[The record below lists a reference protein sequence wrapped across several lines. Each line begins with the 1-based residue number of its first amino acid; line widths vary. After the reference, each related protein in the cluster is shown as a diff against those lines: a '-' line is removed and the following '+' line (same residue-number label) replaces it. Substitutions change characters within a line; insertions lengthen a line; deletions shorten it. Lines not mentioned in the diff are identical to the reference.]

1 MLTVPSGTGI
11 SGIGGGIS
19 TEEASVGPGN
29 PPHVPSGL
37 WMETGGTGTNSGI
50 SSAGAKGV
58 GVGVA
63 NGLGVANGPSCEPV
77 REQLARV
84 NADTNDSAI
93 DKCRI
98 VIWQGFLLLV
108 IHTLDL
114 HN

>member
-1 MLTVPSGTGI
+1 MGTG
-11 SGIGGGIS
+11 G
-19 TEEASVGPGN
+19 AS
-29 PPHVPSGL
+29 
-37 WMETGGTGTNSGI
+37 TNSGI

-63 NGLGVANGPSCEPV
+63 NGLGVAKGPSCEPV
-77 REQLARV
+77 REQPARIIV
-84 NADTNDSAI
+84 DTKDSNI

-108 IHTLDL
+108 IHTLGL